1 MTDTNRSCATC
12 VFGKL
17 YEKRNLREY
26 LDTVHPL
33 PDTPER
39 TAWLRR
45 SFWSKVT
52 FGLISAPAGEC
63 PPQRLRSTEDY
74 TYIACSR
81 FPVEAYGIEPT
92 YLCGEYQ
99 PEGALPVLKA
109 FASDHP
115 SAPQH
120 P

>member
-26 LDTVHPL
+26 
-33 PDTPER
+33 
-39 TAWLRR
+39 
-45 SFWSKVT
+45 
-52 FGLISAPAGEC
+52 
-63 PPQRLRSTEDY
+63 
-74 TYIACSR
+74 
-81 FPVEAYGIEPT
+81 
-92 YLCGEYQ
+92 Q
-99 PEGALPVLKA
+99 PKGALPVLKT

-120 P
+120 S